1 MNTTE
6 AYALLWSKRSNCFH
20 VEPLTETV
28 AKGREF
34 FLSDLA
40 NDYLLIGLG
49 SREQVSTTADALRPH
64 MVARDREARKAA

>member
-1 MNTTE
+1 MNTTD

-28 AKGREF
+28 DKGRRF
-34 FLSDLA
+34 FLSDTA

-49 SREQVSTTADALRPH
+49 TRDKVSETADALRPY